1 MQVND
6 KAPGFM
12 LPDEN
17 GMQVS
22 LDDYSGKYVVLFFF
36 PKADT
41 PGCTTEVC
49 TFRDAYYRIE
59 RAGAVIL
66 GISADPPEKQLQ
78 FKEKNNLPFSLLSD
92 RKHLVCENYGV
103 LRDRSSRGTVSVGI
117 ERTTFLISPGGRIVR
132 IFQKVRPQGHGDE
145 VWAALQMLP

>member
-12 LPDEN
+12 LPDEH
-17 GMQVS
+17 GRHVS
-22 LDDYSGKYVVLFFF
+22 LSDYYGKYVVLFFF

-49 TFRDAYYRIE
+49 GFRDAYDRIE

-66 GISADPPEKQLQ
+66 GISGDPPEKLLE
-78 FKEKNNLPFSLLSD
+78 FKEKYKLPFSLLAD
-92 RKHLVCENYGV
+92 RKHMVCDNYGV
-103 LRDRSSRGTVSVGI
+103 LRDRSSRGAVSVGI
-117 ERTTFLISPGGRIVR
+117 DRTTFLISPDGKIVR
-132 IFQKVRPQGHGDE
+132 IFQKVKPQGHGNE